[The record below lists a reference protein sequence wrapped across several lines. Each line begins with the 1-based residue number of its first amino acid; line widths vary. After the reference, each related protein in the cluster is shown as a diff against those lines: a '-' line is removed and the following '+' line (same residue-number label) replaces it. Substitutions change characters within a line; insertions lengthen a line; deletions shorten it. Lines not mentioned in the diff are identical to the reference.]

1 MLKIYKIV
9 LILILTMTGLA
20 GYDDTYSETLEKR
33 INIYNKENV
42 VVQVE
47 AEIADTPEE
56 RMRGLMF
63 RKSLGQKE
71 GMFFVFPQEGFKG
84 FWMKNTYIPLD
95 IIFISEDLKV
105 SSIVKDARPCKG
117 DHCRTYKSEYP
128 VKYAL
133 EVNSR
138 FADQYGII
146 EGMRIEILPQR

>member
-1 MLKIYKIV
+1 MLKRYKII
-9 LILILTMTGLA
+9 LILILAVAGLTG
-20 GYDDTYSETLEKR
+20 YNDVYSETLEKR
-33 INIYNKENV
+33 INIYNKEKV

-47 AEIADTPEE
+47 VEVADTPEK

-71 GMFFVFPQEGFKG
+71 GMFFIFPQEGFKG

-95 IIFISEDLKV
+95 IIFINEDLTI

-117 DHCRTYKSEYP
+117 NHCKTYQSEYP
-128 VKYAL
+128 VKYTL

-138 FADQYGII
+138 FVDQYGLI
-146 EGMRIEILPQR
+146 EGMRIEILPKR

>member
-1 MLKIYKIV
+1 MLKRYKIV
-9 LILILTMTGLA
+9 LILILTVAGLA
-20 GYDDTYSETLEKR
+20 GYDDTYPETLEKR

-47 AEIADTPEE
+47 VEVADTPEE

-63 RKSLGQKE
+63 RKILGQKE

-105 SSIVKDARPCKG
+105 SSIVKDARPCRS
-117 DHCRTYKSEYP
+117 DRCTTYKSEHP
-128 VKYAL
+128 AKYVL
-133 EVNSR
+133 EVNSG
-138 FADQYGII
+138 FADQYGIV
-146 EGMRIEILPQR
+146 EGMRIEILP

>member
-1 MLKIYKIV
+1 MKMYKII
-9 LILILTMTGLA
+9 LILILTVAGLA
-20 GYDDTYSETLEKR
+20 RYNDTYPETLGER
-33 INIYNKENV
+33 ITFYNKGNV

-47 AEIADTPEE
+47 VAVADTPEE

-105 SSIVKDARPCKG
+105 SSVVKDARPCKG
-117 DHCRTYKSEYP
+117 DHCNTYKSEYP

-133 EVNSR
+133 EVNSG
-138 FADQYGII
+138 FADQYGIF
-146 EGMRIEILPQR
+146 EGMRIEILP

>member
-1 MLKIYKIV
+1 MYKV
-9 LILILTMTGLA
+9 ILILLLTVAGLA
-20 GYDDTYSETLEKR
+20 GYNDTYSETLEKR
-33 INIYNKENV
+33 ISIYKKGNV

-47 AEIADTPEE
+47 VEIADTSEE
-56 RMRGLMF
+56 RIRGLMF

-105 SSIVKDARPCKG
+105 SSVVKDARPCKG
-117 DHCRTYKSEYP
+117 DHCNTYKSEYP

-133 EVNSR
+133 EVNSG
-138 FADQYGII
+138 FADQYGIVK
-146 EGMRIEILPQR
+146 GMRIEILP

>member
-1 MLKIYKIV
+1 MKIYKII
-9 LILILTMTGLA
+9 LILILTVAGLA
-20 GYDDTYSETLEKR
+20 DYNNTYPEALGQR
-33 INIYNKENV
+33 ITFYNKGNV

-47 AEIADTPEE
+47 VAVADTPEE

-71 GMFFVFPQEGFKG
+71 GMFFVFPREGFKG

-117 DHCRTYKSEYP
+117 DHCKTYKSEHP

-138 FADQYGII
+138 FADQYGIV

>member
-1 MLKIYKIV
+1 MLKKYQI
-9 LILILTMTGLA
+9 ILILVLTVATLA
-20 GYDDTYSETLEKR
+20 GYNDTYSETLKKR

-42 VVQVE
+42 VVQVDV
-47 AEIADTPEE
+47 EIADTPEE

-71 GMFFVFPQEGFKG
+71 GMLFVFPEEGFKG

-105 SSIVKDARPCKG
+105 SSIVKDARPCNSN
-117 DHCRTYKSEYP
+117 HCQTYKSEYH

-138 FADQYGII
+138 FADQYGIV
-146 EGMRIEILPQR
+146 EGMRIEILPQ